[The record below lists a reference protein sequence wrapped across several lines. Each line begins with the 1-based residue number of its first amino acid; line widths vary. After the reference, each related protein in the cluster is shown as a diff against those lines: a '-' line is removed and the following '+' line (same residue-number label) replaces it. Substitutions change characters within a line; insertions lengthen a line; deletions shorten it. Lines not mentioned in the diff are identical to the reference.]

1 MVLRLCAPNRRI
13 RCVEMEYWTKENSA
27 TMATKLAAPAA
38 RSTRN
43 TFVKDSSEA
52 LRFAKRKSP
61 VEMVSL
67 TKARNATTATNS
79 AVL

>member
-1 MVLRLCAPNRRI
+1 M
-13 RCVEMEYWTKENSA
+13 EMEYWTKENSA

-43 TFVKDSSEA
+43 TFVKGSSEA

-61 VEMVSL
+61 VAMVFSI
-67 TKARNATTATNS
+67 KARNAIMAINS
-79 AVL
+79 AVFSTAKLMLGSSALLF